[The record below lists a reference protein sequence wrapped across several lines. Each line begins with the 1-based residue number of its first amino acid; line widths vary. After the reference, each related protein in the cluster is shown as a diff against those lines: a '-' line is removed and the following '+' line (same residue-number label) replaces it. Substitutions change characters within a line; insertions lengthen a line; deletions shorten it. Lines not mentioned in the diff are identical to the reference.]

1 MSQMFYIHAD
11 NPQTRLL
18 EQVVYILKKG
28 GVIAFPTDSGYALG
42 CLLDNKEG
50 GAKIAQIRNL
60 DKKHHFTLMCRDL
73 AEISHY
79 AYVNNS
85 TFRLVKNNTPGCYV
99 FILQASKEVPR
110 RLMNEKRKTI
120 GLRIPDNQIDL
131 QLLSLL
137 DSPLMTTSLILP
149 GDEFAQSDPQEI
161 DDIIGHQLDA
171 IIDSGHIGQQPTTVV
186 DLTEEYPVII
196 RKGSGDVSPFE

>member
-1 MSQMFYIHAD
+1 MFYIHAD